1 MKQKIKKYFE
11 KNIDGIWTVGEGTT
25 KINIITK
32 KAGVLSQYKM
42 MKLKIGFKAIIYNF
56 DYNTKVK
63 LETFVGVE
71 NEEKGPYVKL
81 HEKIDDG
88 K

>member
-1 MKQKIKKYFE
+1 MKQKIKKYYE
-11 KNIDGIWTVGEGTT
+11 KNIDGSWTVGERTT
-25 KINIITK
+25 RIDIITK

-42 MKLKIGFKAIIYNF
+42 MKLKIGFKAILYNF

-71 NEEKGPYVKL
+71 NEEKRPYVKL
-81 HEKIDDG
+81 HEKN
-88 K
+88 

>member
-1 MKQKIKKYFE
+1 
-11 KNIDGIWTVGEGTT
+11 
-25 KINIITK
+25 
-32 KAGVLSQYKM
+32 M

-71 NEEKGPYVKL
+71 NEEKRPYVKL
-81 HEKIDDG
+81 HEKIDDE